1 VAPDGGDVLPD
12 DDEVTPTGQ
21 DDVPREIAV
30 ARMPRISVSPPEH
43 GDAKDARKRMGSA
56 AGVDDKSPDDK
67 SPPHKKG
74 RIGEYGWVI
83 GMGIGLIVA
92 SKAKY

>member
-1 VAPDGGDVLPD
+1 MAPSVAPDGGDVPPA

-43 GDAKDARKRMGSA
+43 GDAKDAQFEGNPK
-56 AGVDDKSPDDK
+56 
-67 SPPHKKG
+67 HKLT
-74 RIGEYGWVI
+74 INN
-83 GMGIGLIVA
+83 
-92 SKAKY
+92 